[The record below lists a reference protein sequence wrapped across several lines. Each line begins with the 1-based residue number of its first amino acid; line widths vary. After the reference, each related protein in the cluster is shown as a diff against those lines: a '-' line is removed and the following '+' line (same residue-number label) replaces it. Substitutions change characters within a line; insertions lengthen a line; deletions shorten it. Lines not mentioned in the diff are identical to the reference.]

1 MSYNDAIET
10 QQNGE
15 IEIEEKSDGADMK
28 KKKNKKK

>member
-15 IEIEEKSDGADMK
+15 IEIEEKEVNGADM
-28 KKKNKKK
+28 NRNE